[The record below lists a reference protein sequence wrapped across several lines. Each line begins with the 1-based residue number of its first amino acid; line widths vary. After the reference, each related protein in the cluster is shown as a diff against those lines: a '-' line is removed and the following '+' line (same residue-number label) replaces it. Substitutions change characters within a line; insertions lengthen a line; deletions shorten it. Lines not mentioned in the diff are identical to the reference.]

1 MSRPPPRRHF
11 PLARAM
17 TDPADDGRANAG
29 DAGPAEEPEAAP
41 GDWLLAAAP
50 PPQKS
55 KKRKVLAHESVYL
68 DALPSAS
75 MY

>member
-1 MSRPPPRRHF
+1 
-11 PLARAM
+11 M
-17 TDPADDGRANAG
+17 TEPADDARANAG

-55 KKRKVLAHESVYL
+55 KKRKVLAH
-68 DALPSAS
+68 DPSTSTPFRPPPCTSGRSCIATR
-75 MY
+75 

>member
-1 MSRPPPRRHF
+1 
-11 PLARAM
+11 M
-17 TDPADDGRANAG
+17 TEPVDDARANAG

-55 KKRKVLAHESVYL
+55 KKRKVLAR
-68 DALPSAS
+68 
-75 MY
+75 